1 MPRVS
6 RAKDLLG
13 RVDGLVDAY
22 VAEGGQPGLAFGVV
36 RHGELVHSGGRGV
49 RAVLG
54 PRGRGTVPDADTVFR
69 IASMTKSFTG
79 AAVLLLRDEGALA
92 LDDEAVRYLPAL
104 AGVRPPTADS
114 APLTIRTLLTMAG
127 GFPTDD
133 PWGDRQQGLP
143 DAEFD
148 ALLAGGLSFAWS
160 PGTAFEYS
168 NLGYAILGRVV
179 AAAGGAPYRDVITRR
194 LLQPLGLAS
203 TGFEAFEV
211 PADRLATGHVR
222 RPHGWEPVPFDPH
235 GAFAP
240 MGGIF
245 STVGDLARW
254 VGEYT
259 DAFPPRDDP
268 EGAHPLRRSS
278 RREQQQPTR
287 PYLSQLAWSA
297 VDTPPMLRAASYGF
311 GLVVDAHPRFGAVVG
326 HSGGYPGF
334 GSHMRWH
341 PASGLGVVAL
351 GNGTYAPAFA
361 LTERILDALLR
372 AELDA
377 RTSIAPGRRAPAE
390 PGAWPE
396 TEAAAADVERLVH
409 AWDDEAA
416 ARLFAPNVDLDEP
429 LALRRARIEQIRAR
443 LGPLEPD
450 PAAGVEHTS
459 PAHRAWWLRGPGG
472 RLRLEIRM
480 TPQRPPLVQS
490 LGLLPV
496 PEPSEDLRRAVTVL
510 RWSLNS
516 TMAAVP
522 PLLAFT
528 DDVDRAA
535 LQRLLQA
542 GAAWAGRVE
551 IGDVVGGDGMSDTVL
566 RLHGTRRDLLVGVRL
581 ATTEPPGPG
590 GSPRVSG
597 VSLRPASA

>member
-1 MPRVS
+1 MPP
-6 RAKDLLG
+6 A
-13 RVDGLVDAY
+13 
-22 VAEGGQPGLAFGVV
+22 
-36 RHGELVHSGGRGV
+36 
-49 RAVLG
+49 
-54 PRGRGTVPDADTVFR
+54 T
-69 IASMTKSFTG
+69 AS
-79 AAVLLLRDEGALA
+79 
-92 LDDEAVRYLPAL
+92 
-104 AGVRPPTADS
+104 
-114 APLTIRTLLTMAG
+114 
-127 GFPTDD
+127 
-133 PWGDRQQGLP
+133 
-143 DAEFD
+143 
-148 ALLAGGLSFAWS
+148 
-160 PGTAFEYS
+160 
-168 NLGYAILGRVV
+168 
-179 AAAGGAPYRDVITRR
+179 
-194 LLQPLGLAS
+194 AS
-203 TGFEAFEV
+203 S
-211 PADRLATGHVR
+211 
-222 RPHGWEPVPFDPH
+222 
-235 GAFAP
+235 
-240 MGGIF
+240 
-245 STVGDLARW
+245 STH
-254 VGEYT
+254 T
-259 DAFPPRDDP
+259 
-268 EGAHPLRRSS
+268 
-278 RREQQQPTR
+278 
-287 PYLSQLAWSA
+287 
-297 VDTPPMLRAASYGF
+297 
-311 GLVVDAHPRFGAVVG
+311 PRFGAVVG

-341 PASGLGVVAL
+341 PASGSASSRWATGR
-351 GNGTYAPAFA
+351 YAPAFA

-377 RTSIAPGRRAPAE
+377 RTSIAPGHRAPAE

-396 TEAAAADVERLVH
+396 TEAAAADVEGLVH

-429 LALRRARIEQIRAR
+429 LALRRARIEQIRTR

-522 PLLAFT
+522 PLLGFT

-551 IGDVVGGDGMSDTVL
+551 IGDVVGGDGTSDTVL

-581 ATTEPPGPG
+581 ATAEPPGPG
-590 GSPRVSG
+590 GVAAG
-597 VSLRPASA
+597 